1 MNHYCCSEL
10 LYGTIGTDSM
20 AELKEEDTAATATQ
34 LPTAATAQLP
44 TAATATQL
52 PTAATAT
59 QLPTAATGDHYRTL
73 SELHHNDRESAPVIM
88 YLCYLM
94 QALLSQ

>member
-20 AELKEEDTAATATQ
+20 AELKEEDSHTAATAT
-34 LPTAATAQLP
+34 QLP

-59 QLPTAATGDHYRTL
+59 QLPTAAQWRRKQKTIKG
-73 SELHHNDRESAPVIM
+73 A
-88 YLCYLM
+88 
-94 QALLSQ
+94 

>member
-20 AELKEEDTAATATQ
+20 AELKEEDIISRTATAT
-34 LPTAATAQLP
+34 QLP

-73 SELHHNDRESAPVIM
+73 SELTP
-88 YLCYLM
+88 
-94 QALLSQ
+94 Q

>member
-20 AELKEEDTAATATQ
+20 AELKEEGSH
-34 LPTAATAQLP
+34 
-44 TAATATQL
+44 
-52 PTAATAT
+52 TAATAT
-59 QLPTAATGDHYRTL
+59 QLPTAATGDRYRTL

-88 YLCYLM
+88 YSLQLLM
-94 QALLSQ
+94 TCVMCWRLWMISMTG

>member
-20 AELKEEDTAATATQ
+20 AELKEEDIISRT
-34 LPTAATAQLP
+34 
-44 TAATATQL
+44 
-52 PTAATAT
+52 ATAT
-59 QLPTAATGDHYRTL
+59 QLPTAATGDHSRTL